1 MEKIATFIYCLAANN
16 IQEPNMQSIN
26 ANGILSA
33 ITPEY
38 IPGTFSFSLIFT
50 LLGLEE
56 KNYGLNLKFKNP
68 DGKIVLDTGE
78 MVIPY
83 DQISKNDQDKILL
96 PPEETG
102 LTLSLD
108 LKNVV
113 FEKNGY
119 YITEVTCNGRTLG
132 EYKIY
137 AKGKNT

>member
-1 MEKIATFIYCLAANN
+1 MEKITTFIYCLAANN
-16 IQEPNMQSIN
+16 IQEPNMQTVN
-26 ANGILSA
+26 ANGILSV

-56 KNYGLNLKFKNP
+56 KNYELNLRFKNP
-68 DGKIVLDTGE
+68 DGQTVLETGGL
-78 MVIPY
+78 VIPY
-83 DQISKNDQDKILL
+83 DQISKNDQNRILL

-119 YITEVTCNGRTLG
+119 YVTEVICNGRVLG
-132 EYKIY
+132 EYEIY

>member
-1 MEKIATFIYCLAANN
+1 MEKITTFIYCLATNN
-16 IQEPNMQSIN
+16 IQEPNMQTVN
-26 ANGILSA
+26 ANGILSV

-38 IPGTFSFSLIFT
+38 IPGTFSFSLVFT

-56 KNYGLNLKFKNP
+56 KKYELNLRFKNP
-68 DGKIVLDTGE
+68 DGQILLDTGGL
-78 MVIPY
+78 VIPY
-83 DQISKNDQDKILL
+83 DQISKNDQNKISL

-119 YITEVTCNGRTLG
+119 YVTEVLCNGRVLG